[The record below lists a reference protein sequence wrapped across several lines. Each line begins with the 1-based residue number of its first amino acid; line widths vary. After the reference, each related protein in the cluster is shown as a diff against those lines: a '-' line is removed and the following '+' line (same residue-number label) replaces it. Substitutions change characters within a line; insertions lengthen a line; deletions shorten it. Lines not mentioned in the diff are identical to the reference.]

1 MTVASPADEV
11 LDGLTTAILLV
22 EIDGTVNYV
31 NSAAQTVLATSA
43 ERVRGRRAHELLG
56 IGAPLQAALAAT
68 RDNGST
74 TLRELTL
81 KQFIGEQSLVV
92 DCTVNLHQQDGRRET
107 IEDLVSRR

>member
-43 ERVRGRRAHELLG
+43 ERVRGRRAHDLLE
-56 IGAPLQAALAAT
+56 IGAPLQAAQAANG
-68 RDNGST
+68 DNST
-74 TLRELTL
+74 LT
-81 KQFIGEQSLVV
+81 
-92 DCTVNLHQQDGRRET
+92 
-107 IEDLVSRR
+107 

>member
-1 MTVASPADEV
+1 MEKSWAMTVSPPADEI
-11 LDGLTTAILLV
+11 LDGLATAILLV

-68 RDNGST
+68 GDNGST
-74 TLRELTL
+74 TLRELPL
-81 KQFIGEQSLVV
+81 KQFIGGQSLVV
-92 DCTVNLHQQDGRRET
+92 DCTVSPFAWDGEA
-107 IEDLVSRR
+107 SYS